1 MSVNYNY
8 HFSSFTK
15 SVTEKVVD
23 PGRLTSEISSSTI
36 ITALDYINVSIDHC
50 DIWFKDTLSSIDQTN
65 LDSIVANHSGEPLPE
80 EDPTPR
86 MPDGRP
92 IVRADTRPLNTM
104 TYFTMRG
111 DSDTDICHGQ
121 ELSWDFS
128 DSTTNMYYGA
138 DMPPGYKCKQ
148 MLLKFHCP
156 VYLKDGTIYFYD
168 APWGMFARFE
178 IAVPPNSYYPNPAGN
193 IPAAA
198 LGLTND
204 SRMFS
209 FSGDDIV
216 PYQVY
221 VSYHRLYGT
230 CPMGDELNAEGA
242 AVEALPPGWYI
253 RCRVFTPESDN
264 VSKGYAT
271 LEMYRCHTLLL
282 PGQTL
287 QDIIDEH

>member
-1 MSVNYNY
+1 MS
-8 HFSSFTK
+8 
-15 SVTEKVVD
+15 EKYTFLISDFPNSKVD
-23 PGRLTSEISSSTI
+23 PTRLSQEITTSS
-36 ITALDYINVSIDHC
+36 ITAALDFINTVTTHC
-50 DIWFKDTLSSIDQTN
+50 DIWFKAALSNDDSSALTL
-65 LDSIVANHSGEPLPE
+65 IVEGHSGEPLPDV
-80 EDPTPR
+80 DPSPR

-111 DSDTDICHGQ
+111 DSDDNICHGE

-128 DSTTNMYYGA
+128 DSTSNMYTGA
-138 DMPPGYKCKQ
+138 DVPPGYKCKQ
-148 MLLKFHCP
+148 ILLKFNCP
-156 VYLKDGTIYFYD
+156 VYLKDGTIYFFD
-168 APWGMFARFE
+168 VPWGCFARFE
-178 IAVPPNSYYPNPAGN
+178 IAVPPNNYYPNPAGS

-198 LGLTND
+198 LGLQND
-204 SRMFS
+204 DRMFS

-221 VSYHRLYGT
+221 VSYHRLCGS

-242 AVEALPPGWYI
+242 AVEALPIGWYI
-253 RCRVFTPESDN
+253 RVRVFTPESDV

-282 PGQTL
+282 PGQTI
-287 QDIIDEH
+287 QDILDEH